1 MEERGLSG
9 RGLNE
14 CGPIAAF
21 LAEDHRR
28 LDALLRSALAEP
40 DRVDHTA
47 YDQFRAGLLRH
58 IGMEEKIL
66 VPAAHRW
73 RGGNPLPMAATLRLD
88 HGAIASLLMPTP
100 TAAIIKTLRSILGGH
115 NTIEEGPGGLY
126 ESCDILA
133 GAEAEPILIRLHAAP
148 ALSVMPYSDTA
159 TVLSTV
165 RRAVERAGY
174 RFEE

>member
-1 MEERGLSG
+1 MEERGQNG
-9 RGLNE
+9 R
-14 CGPIAAF
+14 GPIAAL

-28 LDALLRSALAEP
+28 LDALLLSALAEA
-40 DRVDHTA
+40 DRVDHAA
-47 YDQFRAGLLRH
+47 YDQFRAGILRH

-66 VPAAHRW
+66 VPAAQRW
-73 RGGNPLPMAATLRLD
+73 RGGKPLPMAAALRLD

-100 TAAIIKTLRSILGGH
+100 TAGIIKTLRSILGRH
-115 NTIEEGPGGLY
+115 NTIEEGSGGLY
-126 ESCDILA
+126 DICDTLA
-133 GAEAEPILIRLHAAP
+133 GPEAEQILTQLHAAP
-148 ALSVMPYSDTA
+148 ALRVMPYSDTA